1 MPVAFSISVLS
12 RDRRSKAFKRRTAD
26 PSNLR
31 PVMHQSKIAVETKFN
46 SIKLAFLNTRSLK
59 NKSFVINDL
68 ITTNNLDFMFLIE
81 TWLEDNCSATVLTET
96 APPNFNFISVCR
108 TVRRGGGVAAL
119 FKDVYQCK
127 QVSFGQYLSFEYLG
141 IVLKGAPRI
150 LFIIIYRPPKY
161 SPAFVE
167 EFTELL
173 SMISSE
179 FDCFAIAGDF
189 NIHIDNAEIKT
200 TKEIVTVLNTFDLIQ
215 HVHGPTH
222 NRGHTLDLLI
232 SRGLNIS
239 SIVIKDVALSD
250 HFCIFFDI
258 LISVTTESRSV
269 SVRKRCINENTS
281 VLFMKAISLTPSIS
295 ADSVDLLLDS
305 FDSKVKNVIDD
316 IAPIKVSKKN
326 GRQKSFW
333 RKSTA
338 VQNMKRQCRKAE
350 RMWRKTKLEIH
361 YSIYKDS
368 LHAFNLELATARQ
381 TFFSNLINSNLNN
394 TRTLFATVERLTNPP
409 SQIPSEMLSDSK
421 CNEFASF
428 FSEKISNIRKEIGT
442 SSCNTGVTQ
451 IRQQSQKEVT
461 MSVFKTIDSK
471 ILEEIVQHL
480 KSSTCYLDTLP
491 TSFFKSVLNCLEAD
505 LLEVVNTSLLS
516 GTFPNSLKTAVVK
529 PLLKKRNLD
538 NTMLSNYRPISN
550 LPFIGKIIEKVVF
563 NQLNNYLNSNGFLD
577 NFQSGFR
584 VHHSTETALIKIIND
599 IRFNSDSGK
608 ISVLVL
614 LDLSA
619 AFDTVDHNIL
629 LERLENWV
637 GLSGMALKWF
647 RSYLEGR
654 GYFVSIGENK
664 SKWTSMTCGV
674 PQGSILAP
682 LLFSLYML
690 PLSQIMRKNQI
701 AYHSYADDT
710 QIYLAL
716 SPNDYSPI
724 DSLCQCI
731 DEINSWMCQNFLQLN
746 KEKTEVI
753 AFGNKDEVLKVNAYL
768 DSRGQTTKNQVRN
781 LGVILETDLSFSSHV
796 KAVTKSAYYH
806 LKNIARIRCFVS
818 SHDLEKLVHAF
829 ITSRVDYCNGLL
841 TGLPKKTIRQLQLIQ
856 NAAARILTRTRKY
869 EHITPVLRSLH
880 WLPVTFRI
888 DFKVLLLVYKSLNGL
903 GPKYMSDML
912 TEYKPNR
919 PLRSLGSSQLEIPRV
934 HTKQGES
941 AFSYYA
947 ARSWNQLPEEI
958 RCAKTLATFKS
969 SLKTHLFSCAFVE

>member
-1 MPVAFSISVLS
+1 
-12 RDRRSKAFKRRTAD
+12 
-26 PSNLR
+26 
-31 PVMHQSKIAVETKFN
+31 MHQTNIAVETKCN
-46 SIKLAFLNTRSLK
+46 AIKLAFLNIRSLK
-59 NKSFVINDL
+59 NKSFLINDL
-68 ITTNNLDFMFLIE
+68 ITTNNLDFMFLNE
-81 TWLEDNCSATVLTET
+81 TWLEDSCSATVLNET
-96 APPNFNFISVCR
+96 APPNFTFMSVCR

-167 EFTELL
+167 EFTEML

-189 NIHIDNAEIKT
+189 NIHIDNAENKT
-200 TKEIVTVLNTFDLIQ
+200 TKEIITVLNTFDLIQ
-215 HVHGPTH
+215 HVHEPTH

-281 VLFMKAISLTPSIS
+281 VLFMEAISLTPSIS

-305 FDSKVKNVIDD
+305 FNSKVKNVIDD
-316 IAPIKVSKKN
+316 IAPLKVSRKT
-326 GRQKSFW
+326 GRQKSAW

-338 VQNMKRQCRKAE
+338 VQSMKRQCRKAE

-368 LHAFNLELATARQ
+368 LRTFNVELGKARQ
-381 TFFSNLINSNLNN
+381 SFFSNLINSNLNN

-409 SQIPSEMLSDSK
+409 NQIASEMLSDSK

-428 FSEKISNIRKEIGT
+428 FSEKINNIRKAIST
-442 SSCNTGVTQ
+442 SPSYAEVRH
-451 IRQQSQKEVT
+451 IRPQYQKEDT
-461 MSVFKTIDSK
+461 MSAFEEIDSK

-491 TSFFKSVLNCLEAD
+491 TYFFKRVLNCLEAD
-505 LLEVVNTSLLS
+505 LLEVVNASLLS

-538 NTMLSNYRPISN
+538 NTILSNYRPISN

-563 NQLNNYLNSNGFLD
+563 NQLNKYLNSNGYLD

-584 VHHSTETALIKIIND
+584 PHHSTETALIKIIND
-599 IRFNSDSGK
+599 IRLNSESGK

-629 LERLENWV
+629 LERLENLV
-637 GLSGMALKWF
+637 GLSGMVIKWF

-654 GYFVSIGENK
+654 GYYVSIGEHK

-731 DEINSWMCQNFLQLN
+731 DEINSWMCENFLQLN

-768 DSRGQTTKNQVRN
+768 DSRGLTTKNQVRN

-806 LKNIARIRCFVS
+806 LKNIARIRGFVS
-818 SHDLEKLVHAF
+818 SQDLEKLVHAF
-829 ITSRVDYCNGLL
+829 ITSRADYCNVS
-841 TGLPKKTIRQLQLIQ
+841 LPAFPR
-856 NAAARILTRTRKY
+856 
-869 EHITPVLRSLH
+869 
-880 WLPVTFRI
+880 
-888 DFKVLLLVYKSLNGL
+888 
-903 GPKYMSDML
+903 
-912 TEYKPNR
+912 R
-919 PLRSLGSSQLEIPRV
+919 PLDSCSSSRTL
-934 HTKQGES
+934 
-941 AFSYYA
+941 
-947 ARSWNQLPEEI
+947 LPE
-958 RCAKTLATFKS
+958 F
-969 SLKTHLFSCAFVE
+969 